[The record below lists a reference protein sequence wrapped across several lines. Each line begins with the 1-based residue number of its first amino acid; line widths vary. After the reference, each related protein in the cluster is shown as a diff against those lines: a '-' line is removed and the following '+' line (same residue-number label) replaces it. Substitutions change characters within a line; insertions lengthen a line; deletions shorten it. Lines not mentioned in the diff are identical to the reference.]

1 MKKTI
6 DLLPKER
13 KDLLQLERT
22 NRFIFKS
29 GLIVIFAI
37 VLLILFLTS
46 MLFIINIYNRANQ
59 EETSRVEKGEINGLI
74 QETKREIDNYY
85 LKTEQL
91 VKEISQRKN
100 YFDYLAK
107 INELLPEEIFYSKII
122 IEEEKIKLEGLAKN
136 RDDLVRFKEILSK
149 EQFFNEVEMPIS
161 NFTSQENVNFEINLT
176 LNKK

>member
-1 MKKTI
+1 MKKSI

-13 KDLLQLERT
+13 KDLLQMERL

-29 GLIVIFAI
+29 GLIAIFAI
-37 VLLILFLTS
+37 VLFSLFLLA
-46 MLFIINIYNRANQ
+46 MLFIINIYSKINQ
-59 EETSRVEKGEINGLI
+59 EETSRVEKGELNSLI
-74 QETKREIDNYY
+74 QETKQEIDNHY

-91 VKEISQRKN
+91 IKEVDKRTN

-107 INELLPEEIFYSKII
+107 INELLPEEIFYSEII
-122 IEEEKIKLEGLAKN
+122 MEGEKIKLEGLAKN

-149 EQFFNEVEMPIS
+149 EPFFKEVDMPIS